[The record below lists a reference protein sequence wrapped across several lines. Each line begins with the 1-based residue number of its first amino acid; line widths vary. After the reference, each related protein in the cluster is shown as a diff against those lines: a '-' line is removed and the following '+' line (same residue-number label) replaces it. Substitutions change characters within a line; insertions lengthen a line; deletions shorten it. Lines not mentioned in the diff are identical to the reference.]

1 MFFPFA
7 FIIKKKPLT
16 KEFVEPNASI
26 LWHNHSI
33 PRGGLSVYETTIR
46 IPPRSGFEVEFDITD
61 MFDFREELHNY
72 TLYIYNDMI
81 HKKGYTTIKLKFNN
95 SFRKHYFTDNQAV
108 SPPKL

>member
-1 MFFPFA
+1 
-7 FIIKKKPLT
+7 
-16 KEFVEPNASI
+16 
-26 LWHNHSI
+26 
-33 PRGGLSVYETTIR
+33 
-46 IPPRSGFEVEFDITD
+46 

-95 SFRKHYFTDNQAV
+95 SFRKHYFTDNQVV

>member
-61 MFDFREELHNY
+61 RFDFREDSLFSRVC
-72 TLYIYNDMI
+72 
-81 HKKGYTTIKLKFNN
+81 KLANPIVN
-95 SFRKHYFTDNQAV
+95 LPLS
-108 SPPKL
+108 SL